1 MAAGGEGVNLPP
13 GTRAHVAVFPLRVSR
28 VTFTCMRGL
37 VMLLRVSVIAT
48 PVLCR
53 AERISPTEAD
63 GLACLKSANAPATW
77 GAAIEVPVRLA
88 TLVLPGRAETML
100 VPGASKDRK
109 DALFEPLFTTSVFV
123 VLPTLMAEEMH
134 AGWLHRHS

>member
-1 MAAGGEGVNLPP
+1 MAVL
-13 GTRAHVAVFPLRVSR
+13 PLRASKAA
-28 VTFTCMRGL
+28 FTSMRGL
-37 VMLLRVSVIAT
+37 VMLLRVSVIGT

-63 GLACLKSANAPATW
+63 GLACLKSAKAPATW

-88 TLVLPGRAETML
+88 TLVLPGTAETMF

-109 DALFEPLFTTSVFV
+109 DALFELLFTTSLFV

-134 AGWLHRHS
+134 AGWPIRFYKIPDFRMRPLTRYSPN